1 MRMPYVPLRKA
12 AGILLIAGL
21 VTSVVT
27 PSAQRESIY
36 AVQQVLLGLT
46 RDPSAWIGRAVLV
59 RGTAMQPPIGCAPS
73 QWCSVALFKAQ
84 RPRIGPALLLEPGPS
99 DPLVAQLRHVP
110 LVDQIMPGP
119 QRVHLSTPAVYRLLF
134 QAVPGISCGP
144 SPCVNALLVD
154 PAI

>member
-1 MRMPYVPLRKA
+1 
-12 AGILLIAGL
+12 
-21 VTSVVT
+21 
-27 PSAQRESIY
+27 
-36 AVQQVLLGLT
+36 
-46 RDPSAWIGRAVLV
+46 
-59 RGTAMQPPIGCAPS
+59 MQPPIGCAPS